1 MRAPTAHALG
11 VATSPAAV
19 ASSAAGAQAARPAT
33 LPHLPNA
40 GTGGYHAG
48 HNQWGLL
55 VAIGAVV
62 LLLTGAGLWKQ
73 SVLRS

>member
-1 MRAPTAHALG
+1 MRARTANPLG
-11 VATSPAAV
+11 VSASSATV
-19 ASSAAGAQAARPAT
+19 ASSAIGAQAARPAV

-73 SVLRS
+73 SALRS